1 MTEVTAADPDG
12 IRLERVSKAFG
23 GLTAVDD
30 LSLAVRPGE
39 VYGLIGPNGSGKTT
53 TVRMLAGLYRPTA
66 GRITLGGLDLATAPL
81 AAKRLLGYIPDEPV
95 LYERLSGREF
105 LHLMGEL
112 YGVAPS
118 VRGARIERLLAV
130 FPLGGVLDGATGAYS
145 RGNKQKLVILAAL
158 LHEPRVLILD
168 EPIVGL
174 DPESALAV
182 RGLVR
187 DFAAG
192 GGAVLL
198 CTHTLGFAEAVCDRV
213 GLIIGGRLL
222 AEGDLGTLRRA
233 AAQPEA
239 SLEALYLHW
248 TRGNGRP

>member
-1 MTEVTAADPDG
+1 
-12 IRLERVSKAFG
+12 
-23 GLTAVDD
+23 
-30 LSLAVRPGE
+30 
-39 VYGLIGPNGSGKTT
+39 
-53 TVRMLAGLYRPTA
+53 MLAGLYRPTA
-66 GRITLGGLDLATAPL
+66 GHITLGGLDLATAPL

-95 LYERLSGREF
+95 LYERHSGREF

-158 LHEPRVLILD
+158 LHEPRVLLLD

-182 RGLVR
+182 TGS
-187 DFAAG
+187 
-192 GGAVLL
+192 AVFFRL
-198 CTHTLGFAEAVCDRV
+198 AEN
-213 GLIIGGRLL
+213 RLL
-222 AEGDLGTLRRA
+222 LATPPWG
-233 AAQPEA
+233 
-239 SLEALYLHW
+239 
-248 TRGNGRP
+248 